1 MTRFKLIRKIFLE
14 NVTGGELFLGDLFL
28 CYTLEDTDRK
38 LEEGGVKIPGKTAI
52 PRGVYDLV
60 LDYSIRFKRILPH
73 LLDVEDFEG
82 IRIHA
87 GNTEADTEGC
97 VLLGEVRSV
106 SDNSYHIEKSRAAFL
121 EVFKRMQA
129 IKFSGEAMEIEIA

>member
-28 CYTLEDTDRK
+28 CYTLEDTDRR

-52 PRGVYDLV
+52 PRGVYRIE
-60 LDYSIRFKRILPH
+60 LDHSVRFKRLLPH
-73 LLDVEDFEG
+73 LIDVPGFEG

-87 GNTEADTEGC
+87 GNTELDTEGC
-97 VLLGEVRSV
+97 ILPGETNSLTEKTYRVERS
-106 SDNSYHIEKSRAAFL
+106 RTAFL
-121 EVFKRMQA
+121 KIYQLMLTLQNSGRGIEV
-129 IKFSGEAMEIEIA
+129 EII